1 MKEFFI
7 ILAAT
12 WNSMWFTPDQLGQRY
27 YEHGEFDKAA
37 EYFQDP
43 FRQGVALYRA
53 GDFQK
58 AAKIFA
64 RIDSAEAQYNEGN
77 SLLMQGDYQTAIVRY
92 DEALKK
98 RPDWLAASENRAL
111 ATARKEM
118 TTAEGGDMGDQKIGA
133 DKIVF
138 DKKAENIG
146 QDTQVEGDKALSDK
160 EIQALWLRRVQTK
173 PADFL
178 KAKFA
183 FQQTVTSAEEV
194 K

>member
-12 WNSMWFTPDQLGQRY
+12 WNSLWFTPDQLGQRY
-27 YEHGEFDKAA
+27 YEHGEFNKAA

-43 FRQGVALYRA
+43 FRQGVALYRG
-53 GDFQK
+53 GDFK
-58 AAKIFA
+58 EAAKVFS
-64 RIDSAEAQYNEGN
+64 RIDTAEAQYNEGN
-77 SLLMQGDYQTAIVRY
+77 SLLMHGDYETAIARY

-98 RPDWLAASENRAL
+98 RPDLLAASENRAL
-111 ATARKEM
+111 AIARKAM
-118 TTAEGGDMGDQKIGA
+118 TTSEGGDMGDQKIGA
-133 DKIVF
+133 DKVVF
-138 DKKAENIG
+138 DKKAENLG
-146 QDTQVEGDKALSDK
+146 QDTQIEGDKPLSDI

-183 FQQTVTSAEEV
+183 FQHTAQSAEGG

>member
-12 WNSMWFTPDQLGQRY
+12 WNSLWFTPDQLGQRY
-27 YEHGEFDKAA
+27 YEHGEFNKAA

-43 FRQGVALYRA
+43 FRQGVALYRG
-53 GDFQK
+53 GDFQE
-58 AAKIFA
+58 AAKVFS
-64 RIDSAEAQYNEGN
+64 RINTAEAQYNEGN
-77 SLLMQGDYQTAIVRY
+77 SLLMHGDYETAIARY

-98 RPDWLAASENRAL
+98 RPDLLAASENRAL
-111 ATARKEM
+111 AIARKAM
-118 TTAEGGDMGDQKIGA
+118 TTSEGGDMGDQKIGA
-133 DKIVF
+133 DKVVF
-138 DKKAENIG
+138 DKKAENLG
-146 QDTQVEGDKALSDK
+146 QDTQIEGDKPLSDI

-183 FQQTVTSAEEV
+183 FQHTAQSAEGV